1 MGSAPRTVFTL
12 LGKEMQVVD
21 QIEMVTVVVQIFH
34 PLNVELGPLN

>member
-21 QIEMVTVVVQIFH
+21 QIEMVTVVQIFH
-34 PLNVELGPLN
+34 PLNVELGPN